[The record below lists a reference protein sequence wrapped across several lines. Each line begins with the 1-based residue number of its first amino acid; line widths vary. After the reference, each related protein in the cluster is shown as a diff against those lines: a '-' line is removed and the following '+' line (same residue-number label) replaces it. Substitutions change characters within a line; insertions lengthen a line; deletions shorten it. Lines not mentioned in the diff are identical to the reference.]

1 MMLKRASPM
10 PPMAFFV
17 AKLVMC
23 TIFAAAVLCVLA
35 ALGVTIGQVRLPT
48 APGSGSAPRSSS
60 ARFPSARSASD
71 SDILS
76 DRTPRRRS

>member
-17 AKLVMC
+17 AKLVVC
-23 TIFAAAVLCVLA
+23 TIFAAVVLCVLA
-35 ALGVTIGQVRLPT
+35 VLGVTLGQVRLPSAT
-48 APGSGSAPRSSS
+48 GSGSASRSSS
-60 ARFPSARSASD
+60 ARFLSALSASD